1 MEYRQV
7 IFINEEICVDFADR
21 VCESCPFYIKDKE
34 GHRDCD

>member
-7 IFINEEICVDFADR
+7 IFAKEEICIDFAYR